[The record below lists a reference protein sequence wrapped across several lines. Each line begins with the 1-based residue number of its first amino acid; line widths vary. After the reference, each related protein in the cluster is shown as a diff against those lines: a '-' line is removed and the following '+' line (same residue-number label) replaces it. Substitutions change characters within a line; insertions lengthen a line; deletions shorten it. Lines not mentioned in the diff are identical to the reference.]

1 MHMAGE
7 LFGLQSGTKLVH
19 VPYKGSAAAL
29 QDLLGGQIDGM
40 FGDLLVVSEYIKTGK
55 LRALG
60 VTSKKR
66 HPMLP
71 DTPTIAEAALP
82 NYEAISWQGVFAPAG
97 TPEPILDRI
106 YQENS
111 TEERRVGEEGDST

>member
-71 DTPTIAEAALP
+71 ATPRSEEHTSELQSLMRTSYA
-82 NYEAISWQGVFAPAG
+82 VFC
-97 TPEPILDRI
+97 L
-106 YQENS
+106 NKKN
-111 TEERRVGEEGDST
+111 